1 MSTSHVKERALGE
14 LCEAFENKC
23 ASLFV
28 GAGISAMSGLP
39 SWSGLLGELID
50 QLKGQPGVPD
60 ALITDAHELLKDRS
74 KWLTL
79 AQLLR
84 GELGK
89 TFTDFMGR
97 RFTDNKVK
105 PNEIHD
111 LIVDLP
117 WRAIV
122 TTNYDRLIERTFAKK
137 FGDEGDIPVL
147 TYSSPGGIASNY
159 RRCERFILKA
169 HGDAKER
176 PESIVL
182 TESDY
187 RQLVHREIG
196 YQAVLQALFTTNSFL
211 FIGCSLADPDLK
223 MLLAFL
229 HSAFHGDT
237 ATHYA
242 LVPSDERL
250 SAEDKVLFNDFSIH
264 VIPINPARRM
274 EEVKEFLAELKTR
287 IKL

>member
-1 MSTSHVKERALGE
+1 MSANHTKERAISE
-14 LCEAFENKC
+14 LCSAFENKC

-28 GAGISAMSGLP
+28 GAGISVISGLP

-50 QLKGQPGVPD
+50 QLKGQPGVPEGLIKD
-60 ALITDAHELLKDRS
+60 AQKLLKDRS

-84 GELGK
+84 NELGK

-97 RFTDNKVK
+97 RFTDNAVK
-105 PNEIHD
+105 PNKIHD
-111 LIVDLP
+111 TLVQIP

-147 TYSSPGGIASNY
+147 TYTSPGGVASNY
-159 RRCERFILKA
+159 RRCERFVLKA
-169 HGDAKER
+169 HGDAKEN

-182 TESDY
+182 TEGDY

-211 FIGCSLADPDLK
+211 FIGCSLGDPDLR
-223 MLLAFL
+223 MLLSFL

-242 LVPSDERL
+242 LVPSNERL
-250 SAEDKVLFNDFSIH
+250 DAEDKVLFNDFSIH
-264 VIPINPARRM
+264 VIPIDPARRM
-274 EEVKEFLAELKTR
+274 EEVKAFLTELKRR
-287 IKL
+287 IKK